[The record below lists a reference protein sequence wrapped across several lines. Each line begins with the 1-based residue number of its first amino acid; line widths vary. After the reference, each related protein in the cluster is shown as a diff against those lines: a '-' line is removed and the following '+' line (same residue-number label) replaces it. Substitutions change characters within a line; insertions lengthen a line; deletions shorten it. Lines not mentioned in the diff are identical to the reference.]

1 MTYEYET
8 RRTVSVN
15 AQTKF
20 MFLKTV
26 NLFVRSCS
34 LPTTGQWLEEWLAL
48 TIGQEVSKPVCFH
61 GSYAG

>member
-8 RRTVSVN
+8 RRTVNVN

-26 NLFVRSCS
+26 NLVRAFVQFANKGPVARRM
-34 LPTTGQWLEEWLAL
+34 
-48 TIGQEVSKPVCFH
+48 VSANHWSRGIETCMFPW
-61 GSYAG
+61 